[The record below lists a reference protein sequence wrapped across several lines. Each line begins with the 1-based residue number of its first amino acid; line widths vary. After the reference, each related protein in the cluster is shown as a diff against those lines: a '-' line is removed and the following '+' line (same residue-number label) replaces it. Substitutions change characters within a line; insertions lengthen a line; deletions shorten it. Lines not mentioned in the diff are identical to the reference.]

1 MHLVVKTGA
10 IAAVKQYN
18 KEKGYKVN
26 NIDSSFIPALNK
38 KLQKVIEEAVDRA
51 QENQRKTLMGRDV

>member
-26 NIDSSFIPALNK
+26 NIDSSFIPALNE

-51 QENQRKTLMGRDV
+51 HDNQRKTLMGRDV